1 MKKNK
6 EIKGYSLTL
15 LRDFPTDKKVYK
27 KGEVFK
33 TENEQ
38 VKEFLIKN
46 KYV

>member
-1 MKKNK
+1 MKKSK

-15 LRDFPTDKKVYK
+15 LKDFSTDKKVYK
-27 KGEVFK
+27 KGDVFK
-33 TENEQ
+33 TENEK